1 MAATSG
7 GVTRAVKVIDP
18 HGLHMRNSA
27 LVVQRAASY
36 DARVLVCCGQ
46 RKAAA
51 TSILELLMLVVQQ
64 GEELIL
70 KAEGPEADKLLD
82 ALVELF

>member
-1 MAATSG
+1 MWL
-7 GVTRAVKVIDP
+7 
-18 HGLHMRNSA
+18 LHQAESHVRLKSSIPTACTA